1 MQVKFHKIKNKTIF
15 TRDFSP
21 LTKNNV
27 IDFEEKNK
35 IAVIYGPNGT
45 GKTSLIKV
53 LSDADDT
60 NIEFSIDDQKY
71 NFGKD
76 TFHVINDQN
85 NRNIISGN
93 AKEFLLGDNIRY
105 EFELQEIIR
114 KERQELISNII
125 LILKNTF
132 SITAAS
138 NPLIKVIENENIAN
152 FIKDCVNTKSKG
164 LKYNEEKLVELL
176 ASLEYI
182 EIPEY
187 DEKKL
192 LFWKQDFSG
201 KKSIIQ
207 QIINFPAYGIVPIPS
222 VSKIEE
228 NTVAIDVLNRFHNDT
243 CIVCDHNIE
252 DLENLLKTKQDHY
265 NGTIDSLDDKTKEMI
280 ETIINLVPSNDP
292 FSIKTILLD
301 YLSTG
306 KNNEFRRLI
315 MELTNYKAIYG
326 RLINNDL
333 MSIYNDSK
341 LKEHYLEYKRL
352 LEQKPEITDEDY
364 LYIEE
369 IINNSMNKKLKIE
382 RDASNKQ
389 LKIILEEKEFL
400 EHSRD
405 ELPLSNGEQNFLS
418 LSFEFLRAK
427 NSSQQIVV
435 VDDPISSFDSIYKN
449 KVVYAIVKMM
459 ENKHRIILT
468 HNIDFI
474 RLLDSQYSNSFNLY
488 ILNNTDGE
496 NNGFIQLKSKEQR
509 MLISLQKLLD
519 AFRGDI
525 LPYIKDTELFLIS
538 MIPFM
543 RGYANIINKR
553 EIFEELTKVMHGYNN
568 QKVDIAKIY
577 HQLFSID
584 TEHIPESYEISVVD
598 ILDKNVDGKNII
610 DNKEYPL
617 LDRTLRHSFTYL
629 FLRLIIEK
637 KLVEKFKLDISPNEQ
652 LGQIIAKAFP
662 DEDNIEQIRNRIR
675 LTSKKTLINEFNH
688 FEGNLSIFQPAID
701 ITDQA
706 LGKERTDIT
715 TFILNL

>member
-53 LSDADDT
+53 LSDADET
-60 NIEFSIDDQKY
+60 SVEFSIDEQNYK
-71 NFGKD
+71 NGKD
-76 TFHVINDQN
+76 IFHIINDQN

-93 AKEFLLGDNIRY
+93 AKEFLLGDNIKH
-105 EFELQEIIR
+105 EFELLEIIK
-114 KERQELISNII
+114 KERQDIIANVIS
-125 LILKNTF
+125 ILKNKF
-132 SITAAS
+132 SISTMN
-138 NPLIKVIENENIAN
+138 NPLNKIIENPQIAE

-164 LKYNEEKLVELL
+164 AKFDEEKLVTLL
-176 ASLEYI
+176 SSI
-182 EIPEY
+182 KHVDMPEY
-187 DEKKL
+187 DENKL
-192 LFWKQDFSG
+192 LFWQKDYAD

-207 QIINFPAYGIVPIPS
+207 QIQLLALSSIIPIPS
-222 VSKIEE
+222 ITKIEE
-228 NTVAIDVLNRFHNDT
+228 DTIAIDILNRFHRDT

-252 DLENLLKTKQDHY
+252 NWEELLQNKQDSY
-265 NGTIDSLDDKTKEMI
+265 DCTISALDEKLKAI
-280 ETIINLVPSNDP
+280 VETIINLVPSNDP
-292 FSIKTILLD
+292 FDIKNILLNF
-301 YLSTG
+301 LSTG
-306 KNNEFRRLI
+306 QKSEFVRLTL
-315 MELTNYKAIYG
+315 ELNNYKKIYNY
-326 RLINNDL
+326 LINNEL
-333 MSIYNDSK
+333 ISLFNNSNINK
-341 LKEHYLEYKRL
+341 HYEEYKEL
-352 LEQKPEITDEDY
+352 ISQKPEITDEDY

-369 IINNSMNKKLKIE
+369 IINTSMNKQLVID

-389 LKIILEEKEFL
+389 LKIILEEKDFL
-400 EHSRD
+400 DCPRD

-418 LSFEFLRAK
+418 LAFEFLKAK
-427 NSSQQIVV
+427 NSSQPIVV

-449 KVVYAIVKMM
+449 KVVYAIVRMLQSK
-459 ENKHRIILT
+459 KRIILT

-496 NNGFIQLKSKEQR
+496 NNGFIRLNNKEQG

-519 AFRGDI
+519 GFRGNI
-525 LPYIKDTELFLIS
+525 LPYVIDKELFLIS

-543 RGYANIINKR
+543 RGYANIINKKD
-553 EIFEELTKVMHGYNN
+553 IFDKLTQVMHGY
-568 QKVDIAKIY
+568 KTEEIDIAEIY
-577 HQLFSID
+577 HQLFS
-584 TEHIPESYEISVVD
+584 TNSEYIPTSYKVSVAN
-598 ILDKNVDGKNII
+598 ILDKNIDGKTII
-610 DNKEYPL
+610 NKYEYPL

-637 KLVEKFKLDISPNEQ
+637 KLVEKFNIEVSPTEQ
-652 LGQIIAKAFP
+652 LGQIINKAYP
-662 DEDNIEQIRNRIR
+662 GDNIEQIRNRVR

-715 TFILNL
+715 TFISNL